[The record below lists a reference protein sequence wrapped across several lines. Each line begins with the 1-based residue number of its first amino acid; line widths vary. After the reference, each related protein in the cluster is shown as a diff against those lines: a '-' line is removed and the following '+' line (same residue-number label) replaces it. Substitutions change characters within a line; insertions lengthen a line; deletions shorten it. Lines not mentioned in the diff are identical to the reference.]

1 MTAEVTGMIS
11 IIIPTKNEPY
21 INQLIE
27 DIRAKVKEEH
37 EIIVVDKS
45 DSPPKLARAR
55 LLLQKT
61 DGLGNAVLEGI
72 KESKGEFVVMMDGD
86 GSHDPS
92 YINQMLERIKD
103 SDIVIASKYVPGGKT
118 EDYASRIFV
127 SRVFNAVI
135 AAFLGLKVKDLMS
148 GYAMFRKEIFGMI
161 ALKPKGYKLLLE
173 IVYKSKKACNARVC
187 EVPMHF
193 LKRKAGKSKVGFNIA
208 GFREVW
214 RIFLICMSLKFGKK

>member
-1 MTAEVTGMIS
+1 MIS

-27 DIRAKVKEEH
+27 DIHAKVKDEH

-45 DSPPKLARAR
+45 DNPPKIARAK

-72 KESKGEFVVMMDGD
+72 KEATGKFVVMMDGD
-86 GSHDPS
+86 GSHDPE
-92 YINQMLERIKD
+92 YINNMLARMND

-118 EDYASRIFV
+118 EDYASRVLV

-135 AAFLGLKVKDLMS
+135 AWFLGLKVRDLMS
-148 GYAMFRKEIFGMI
+148 GYAMFRKDIFEKI
-161 ALKPKGYKLLLE
+161 VLKPKGYKLLLE
-173 IVYKSKKACNARVC
+173 IVYKSKKVCNARVS
-187 EVPMHF
+187 EIPMHF
-193 LKRKAGKSKVGFNIA
+193 LKRKAGKSKVGFGIS

-214 RIFLICMSLKFGKK
+214 RIFLICMNLKFGKDI

>member
-1 MTAEVTGMIS
+1 MIS

-27 DIRAKVKEEH
+27 DVHAKVKAEH

-45 DSPPKLARAR
+45 DSPPKIARAK

-72 KESKGEFVVMMDGD
+72 REAKGEFVVMMDGD
-86 GSHDPS
+86 GSHDPD
-92 YINQMLERIKD
+92 YINQMFNEMKN
-103 SDIVIASKYVPGGKT
+103 SDIVIGSKYVPGGKT
-118 EDYASRIFV
+118 EDYANRVFV
-127 SRVFNAVI
+127 SKVFNAVI
-135 AAFLGLKVKDLMS
+135 AWFLGLKVKDLMS
-148 GYAMFRKEIFGMI
+148 GYAMFRKSLFDKIR
-161 ALKPKGYKLLLE
+161 LRPRGYKLLLE

-187 EVPMHF
+187 EIPTHF
-193 LKRKAGKSKVGFNIA
+193 IKRKAGKSKVGFNMA

-214 RIFLICMSLKFGKK
+214 RIFLICMNLKFGKG

>member
-1 MTAEVTGMIS
+1 MIS

-27 DIRAKVKEEH
+27 DIRAKVKSEH

-45 DSPPKLARAR
+45 GVPPKLARAK

-72 KESKGEFVVMMDGD
+72 REAKGEFIVMMDGD
-86 GSHDPS
+86 GSHDPE
-92 YINQMLERIKD
+92 YINDMFSRMSD

-118 EDYASRIFV
+118 EDYASRVFV
-127 SRVFNAVI
+127 SRVFNAVV
-135 AAFLGLKVKDLMS
+135 ASFLGLKVKDLMS
-148 GYAMFRKEIFGMI
+148 GYAMFRKSIFDKI
-161 ALKPKGYKLLLE
+161 TLRPKGYKLLLE
-173 IVYKSKKACNARVC
+173 IVYKSKKACNARVS
-187 EVPMHF
+187 EIPMHF
-193 LKRKAGKSKVGFNIA
+193 LKRKAGKSKVGFNAA

-214 RIFLICMSLKFGKK
+214 RIFLICINLKFGKE

>member
-1 MTAEVTGMIS
+1 MIS

-27 DIRAKVKEEH
+27 DIHAKVREEH

-45 DSPPKLARAR
+45 DVAPKIARAK

-61 DGLGNAVLEGI
+61 DGLGNAVLDGI
-72 KESKGEFVVMMDGD
+72 KESHGEFIVMMDGD
-86 GSHDPS
+86 GSHDPE
-92 YINQMLERIKD
+92 YINDMFEKIKD

-118 EDYASRIFV
+118 EDYKSRIFV
-127 SRVFNAVI
+127 SKVFNAVI
-135 AAFLGLKVKDLMS
+135 AWFLGLKVKDLMS
-148 GYAMFRKEIFGMI
+148 GYAMFRKDIFGKI

-173 IVYKSKKACNARVC
+173 IVYKSRKACNARVS
-187 EVPMHF
+187 EIPMHF
-193 LKRKAGKSKVGFNIA
+193 LKRKAGKSKVGFNMA

-214 RIFLICMSLKFGKK
+214 RIFMICINLKFGRGNERQ

>member
-1 MTAEVTGMIS
+1 MIS

-27 DIRAKVKEEH
+27 DIRAKVRAEH

-45 DSPPKLARAR
+45 DNPPKIARAK
-55 LLLQKT
+55 LILQKT

-72 KESKGEFVVMMDGD
+72 KEAKGEFVVMMDGD
-86 GSHDPS
+86 GSHDPE
-92 YINQMLERIKD
+92 YVNAMLERMKD

-127 SRVFNAVI
+127 SRVFNAAV
-135 AAFLGLKVKDLMS
+135 AWFLGLKVKDIMS
-148 GYAMFRKEIFGMI
+148 GYAMFRKEIFGKI
-161 ALKPKGYKLLLE
+161 ILRPKGYKLLME
-173 IVYKSKKACNARVC
+173 IVYKSKKACNARVS
-187 EVPMHF
+187 EIPMHF
-193 LKRKAGKSKVGFNIA
+193 LKRKAGKSKVGFNAA

-214 RIFLICMSLKFGKK
+214 RIFLICMNLKFGKN

>member
-1 MTAEVTGMIS
+1 MIS

-27 DIRAKVKEEH
+27 DIHAKVKTEH

-45 DSPPKLARAR
+45 GEAPKIARAK
-55 LLLQKT
+55 LLIQKT

-72 KESKGEFVVMMDGD
+72 KEARGELVVMMDGD
-86 GSHDPS
+86 GSHDPE
-92 YINQMLERIKD
+92 YINTMFERIKN

-135 AAFLGLKVKDLMS
+135 AWFLGLKVKDLMS
-148 GYAMFRKEIFGMI
+148 GYAMFRKEIFGKI
-161 ALKPKGYKLLLE
+161 VLKPKGYKLLLE
-173 IVYKSKKACNARVC
+173 IVYKSKKACNARVS
-187 EVPMHF
+187 EIPMHF
-193 LKRKAGKSKVGFNIA
+193 LKRKAGKSKVGFGIS

-214 RIFLICMSLKFGKK
+214 RIFLICMNLKFGKG

>member
-1 MTAEVTGMIS
+1 MIS

-27 DIRAKVKEEH
+27 DIHAKVKEEH

-45 DSPPKLARAR
+45 DSPPKLARAK
-55 LLLQKT
+55 LLMQKT

-72 KESKGEFVVMMDGD
+72 KEAKGEFVVMMDGD
-86 GSHDPS
+86 GSHDPE
-92 YINQMLERIKD
+92 YINDMLARMGD

-148 GYAMFRKEIFGMI
+148 GYAMFRKKIFGKI
-161 ALKPKGYKLLLE
+161 VLKPKGYKLLLE
-173 IVYKSKKACNARVC
+173 IVYKSKKACNARVS
-187 EVPMHF
+187 EIPMRF
-193 LKRKAGKSKVGFNIA
+193 LKRKAGKSKVGFNAA

-214 RIFLICMSLKFGKK
+214 RIFLICVNLKFGRESEKR